1 VILFTLAAIQFV
13 GLVVETVLEDSF
25 YGLIADVCERC
36 KDSVCRK
43 NDDVTASPA
52 MKTGVTSPLG
62 KLSKAFREPPRWPRG
77 PLLRRENRHRWGEW
91 RFGKPSLDAQ
101 AAPPCAHESLVS
113 RETGAEVPLT
123 GLSFGATT

>member
-1 VILFTLAAIQFV
+1 MAATSTVVPSAPPHPRSGPTRHEGVILFTLAAIQFV

-77 PLLRRENRHRWGEW
+77 PLLRRENRHRWG
-91 RFGKPSLDAQ
+91 
-101 AAPPCAHESLVS
+101 
-113 RETGAEVPLT
+113 
-123 GLSFGATT
+123 